1 MPLLLDLEPLRSNP
15 DYRRLY
21 AGFTLS
27 NVGSQLAVVAIGL
40 QVYDLTRST
49 ASVGIVGLCAL
60 VPLVFMGLYGGTLVD
75 HFDRRVVGLLAQGVA
90 FVVSIL
96 CALQA
101 WMGNTQVWV
110 LYALVAA
117 WNAAFAVSSPAR
129 TSIYPR
135 ILRRDQLP
143 AANALS
149 VFAMNA
155 SMTVGPLLA
164 GVLVDWGGFRS
175 AYTVDAVIT
184 TAALWGLARLPSL
197 PPEPADGESGGGE
210 AGQQRRAPGIRSVL
224 DGFAF
229 LATRPNVR
237 MTFIADICA
246 MVLAQPRVLFP
257 AAGAVIFGGGATTV
271 GALSAAAAV
280 GGIGA
285 MFFSGRLGT
294 VIHQGRAILVSIVGW
309 GAAIAGLGAA
319 MLAAGEVL
327 TRGQALWVGLVA
339 MAVAGGSDSVSAVF
353 RTTILQSATPDHLR
367 GRLQGVFI
375 VVVAGGPR
383 LGELLG
389 GFVAENIGEGS
400 TALVGGLAC
409 IVAIVVLAKVTPGF
423 LRYDARNPTP

>member
-1 MPLLLDLEPLRSNP
+1 MPLLLDLEPLRSNY

-49 ASVGIVGLCAL
+49 ASVGVVGLCAL
-60 VPLVFMGLYGGTLVD
+60 VPLVIMGLYGGTLVD
-75 HFDRRVVGLLAQGVA
+75 HFDRRIVGLVAQSVA
-90 FVVSIL
+90 FVVSVL
-96 CALQA
+96 CAVQA
-101 WMGNTQVWV
+101 WMGNTSVLV

-164 GVLVDWGGFRS
+164 GLLVDWGGFRA

-197 PPEPADGESGGGE
+197 PPEPSDSGE
-210 AGQQRRAPGIRSVL
+210 AVSTRRAPGIRSVL
-224 DGFAF
+224 DGFSF

-285 MFFSGRLGT
+285 MFFSGRLGS
-294 VIHQGRAILVSIVGW
+294 VVHQGRAILISIVGW
-309 GAAIAGLGAA
+309 GAAISGLGAA
-319 MLAAGEVL
+319 MLAAGDVL

-389 GFVAENIGEGS
+389 GFVAENIGEGM
-400 TALVGGLAC
+400 TALLGGFAC
-409 IVAIVVLAKVTPGF
+409 VIAIIVLARVMPGF
-423 LRYDARNPTP
+423 LRYDARSPTP

>member
-75 HFDRRVVGLLAQGVA
+75 HFDRRVVGLIAQGVA

-197 PPEPADGESGGGE
+197 PPEPADGGE
-210 AGQQRRAPGIRSVL
+210 AGQQGRAPGIRSVL
-224 DGFAF
+224 DGFSF

-294 VIHQGRAILVSIVGW
+294 VVHQGRAILISIVGW
-309 GAAIAGLGAA
+309 GAAISGLGAA

-383 LGELLG
+383 LGELVG
-389 GFVAENIGEGS
+389 GFAAEGLGEGV
-400 TALVGGLAC
+400 TALLGGLAC
-409 IVAIVVLAKVTPGF
+409 VAAIVVLARLQSGF
-423 LRYDARNPTP
+423 LRYDARSPTP

>member
-1 MPLLLDLEPLRSNP
+1 MPLLLDLEPLRSNT

-21 AGFTLS
+21 AGYTLS

-49 ASVGIVGLCAL
+49 ASVGVVGLCAL
-60 VPLVFMGLYGGTLVD
+60 VPLVVMGLYGGTLVD
-75 HFDRRVVGLLAQGVA
+75 HFDRRIVGLLAQSVA
-90 FVVSIL
+90 FLVSVL

-101 WMGNTQVWV
+101 WMGNTSVLV

-164 GVLVDWGGFRS
+164 GVLVDWGGFRA

-197 PPEPADGESGGGE
+197 PPEPSGSNE
-210 AGQQRRAPGIRSVL
+210 AASTRRAPGIRSVL
-224 DGFAF
+224 DGFSF

-285 MFFSGRLGT
+285 MFFSGRLGS
-294 VIHQGRAILVSIVGW
+294 VIHQGRAILISIVGW

-319 MLAAGEVL
+319 MLAAGDVL

-389 GFVAENIGEGS
+389 GFVAENVGEGM
-400 TALVGGLAC
+400 TALVGGFAC
-409 IVAIVVLAKVTPGF
+409 VAAIVVLARVTPGF
-423 LRYDARNPTP
+423 LRYDARSPTP